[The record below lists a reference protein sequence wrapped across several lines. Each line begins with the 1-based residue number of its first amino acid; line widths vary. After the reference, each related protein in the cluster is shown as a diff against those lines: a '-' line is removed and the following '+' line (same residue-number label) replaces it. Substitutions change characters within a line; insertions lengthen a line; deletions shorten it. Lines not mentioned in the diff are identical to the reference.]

1 MCENTCIVRP
11 NAAAPFLAGATG
23 PIQTQRTV
31 WTAAGEDAHLSCQL
45 LETKDVHQVTWQ
57 KIFKDKKENVGS
69 YDKYFGETVNPGFEG
84 KVEFKQVG
92 LQNTSIV
99 IRNVSEQDEGC
110 YYCLFNADPEGALK
124 GETCLHVYELHGPVL
139 HVREPD
145 SPEESVVSC
154 SATGRPAPT
163 VTLTVTQQHLHFS
176 QHNTVRVTNTNN
188 TVTVT
193 TTAVLSGLH
202 DDSTQVGCAARV
214 DSGPQMEVMKRISEL
229 KQTSD
234 DDLEKKS
241 KLDQDHNR
249 WFLFGPIC
257 LMVAVC
263 LCVAVVIFVRRRN
276 NSSRSDLQT
285 NGLSEITTID
295 PQRTEGATAPRND
308 QLTVNYAENTNG

>member
-1 MCENTCIVRP
+1 MPHGVLTC
-11 NAAAPFLAGATG
+11 FLQLFFACGGFLRGVTAV
-23 PIQTQRTV
+23 IQTQPKV
-31 WTAAGEDAHLSCQL
+31 LAAAGEDVHLSCQL

-214 DSGPQMEVMKRISEL
+214 DSGPQMEVMKRISES

-234 DDLEKKS
+234 DDMEEKS

-249 WFLFGPIC
+249 LFISGP
-257 LMVAVC
+257 VC
-263 LCVAVVIFVRRRN
+263 LVGFLVFICVAAVIIVWRRK
-276 NSSRSDLQT
+276 STPDSH
-285 NGLSEITTID
+285 
-295 PQRTEGATAPRND
+295 TEMDETPETPTRDTQSGPREQWAQKTD
-308 QLTVNYAENTNG
+308 TS

>member
-1 MCENTCIVRP
+1 MSASLTLKSPAR
-11 NAAAPFLAGATG
+11 LTD

-31 WTAAGEDAHLSCQL
+31 WTAAGEDVHLSCQL
-45 LETKDVHQVTWQ
+45 LETKDVLQVTWQ
-57 KIFKDKKENVGS
+57 KIFNQKGENW
-69 YDKYFGETVNPGFEG
+69 
-84 KVEFKQVG
+84 KVEFKETG
-92 LQNTSIV
+92 LQNTSII

-110 YYCLFNADPEGALK
+110 YYCLFIADPEGALT

-234 DDLEKKS
+234 DG
-241 KLDQDHNR
+241 

-276 NSSRSDLQT
+276 NSSRRYFFRYICVV
-285 NGLSEITTID
+285 LS
-295 PQRTEGATAPRND
+295 PQ
-308 QLTVNYAENTNG
+308 